1 MKTMNVYAVWICG
14 DKFYFSGNLSEKE
27 CDIVREVSKDLS
39 AKATEINTVALF
51 QELLSI
57 LNTKVKE
64 PVFQIQIKNVFCIK

>member
-1 MKTMNVYAVWICG
+1 MKTMNVYTVWICG

-51 QELLSI
+51 QELLNI
-57 LNTKVKE
+57 LNAKVKE
-64 PVFQIQIKNVFCIK
+64 PVEQVRISNVFCVK